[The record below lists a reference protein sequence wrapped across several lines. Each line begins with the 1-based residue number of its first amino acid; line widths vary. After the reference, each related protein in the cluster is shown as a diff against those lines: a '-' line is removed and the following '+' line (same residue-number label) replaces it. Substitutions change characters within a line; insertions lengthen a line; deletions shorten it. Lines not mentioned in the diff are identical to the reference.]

1 MVFWFTGLPCSGKTT
16 LALSLVEQFKMR
28 NLKVEHLDGDVVRK
42 FYPSLGF
49 SKKDRNLHITLI
61 SMLSSMLERNGII
74 VVASFVS
81 PYVASRDFARTHCQD
96 FFEIYLS
103 TSLEICEQ
111 RDVKGMYKKARAGE
125 IKSFTGVD
133 DVYEIPDDPELL
145 INTNNRSVDDC
156 INEILSNVSV
166 SKALTKVL
174 QES

>member
-16 LALSLVEQFKMR
+16 LALNLVEQFRIK

-42 FYPSLGF
+42 FYPDLGF

-61 SMLSSMLERNGII
+61 SMLSSMLERNGVV

-81 PYVASRDFARTHCQD
+81 PYIASRDFAREHCKD

-111 RDVKGMYKKARAGE
+111 RDVKGMYRKARAGE

-133 DVYEIPDDPELL
+133 DVYEAPSNPELL
-145 INTNNRSVDDC
+145 IDTKNRSVEDC
-156 INEILSNVSV
+156 INEILSNASV
-166 SKALTKVL
+166 KDALSRGV
-174 QES
+174 